1 MRHRLARAVLAAMVL
16 LALVIFATRMAHGA
30 PAHPDLWVQIG
41 VSAARLV
48 ALFVGGRLS
57 WACARAMGQGNEAR
71 TPWLLIGAWF
81 AAFFAG
87 TLVTSTYTIGFA
99 RRAPLPSLADLF
111 FVLGYAALL
120 CALVLFIRAYHAS
133 GFDVGSARGHAAVA
147 AGSAAALVTF
157 GAVVLAPIARAP
169 EPLVER
175 LTNLAYPTF
184 DLCVLVPTLVLLRI
198 TLRFRGGGVW
208 KVWAALLA
216 AIACMSFSDVVFGF
230 VTSSTGV
237 SLPIP
242 AIDLLEIVTYAM
254 AAFAIVVQADMVAR
268 EP

>member
-1 MRHRLARAVLAAMVL
+1 MRHRLARSMLVAMVV
-16 LALVIFATRMAHGA
+16 LALVIFAVRMWNGA
-30 PAHPDLWVQIG
+30 PPHPAKLFQIG
-41 VSAARLV
+41 VSGARLV
-48 ALFVGGRLS
+48 ALSVGGGLAWR
-57 WACARAMGQGNEAR
+57 CARAMGEGNEAR
-71 TPWLLIGAWF
+71 TPWLLIAGWF

-87 TLVTSTYTIGFA
+87 TLVTSAYTVVYTQ
-99 RRAPLPSLADLF
+99 RAPLPSVADLF
-111 FVLGYAALL
+111 FALGYVSLL

-147 AGSAAALVTF
+147 AGAAAALVAF
-157 GAVVLAPIARAP
+157 GVVILAPIARAP
-169 EPLVER
+169 EPLAAR
-175 LTNLAYPTF
+175 LTNLAYPAF

-230 VTSSTGV
+230 VTSTTGLT
-237 SLPIP
+237 LPMP
-242 AIDLLEIVTYAM
+242 AIDLLEIVTYSM

-268 EP
+268 S